1 MTNQTERTAEL
12 LLNHCNTYP
21 KLQEQDVFKYI
32 FQSVF
37 GCEHL
42 LTDESTAL
50 EHIKREYE
58 KSSKKKSPI
67 TEALDG
73 QYCRI
78 FLSCIDE
85 GLKPETLS
93 RLFCLSAKREENG
106 KELLIKKLEVAKEL
120 VRDDKLPFD
129 SKSFNKSLDEWRA
142 QDYPPIHHSD
152 EFREDYHPSY
162 RVVAKRYADFLPLF
176 TAIDRLSEKETLTLA
191 IEGGSASG
199 KSTLA
204 SILKEVY
211 DCNVFHTDDF
221 FLRPEQR
228 TPERFAEVGGNLDRE
243 RFEEEVVRSLRKNE
257 TVRYRPFD
265 CGKQS
270 IGDVISVTPKK
281 LTVIEGVY
289 SMHCAFGKYYDLAV
303 FLDIDPEYQ
312 KKRILKRNTQVLA
325 ERFFNEWIP
334 LENKYFAQM
343 KVKNHCDEVIKISE

>member
-12 LLNHCNTYP
+12 LLKHCNTYP
-21 KLQEQDVFKYI
+21 KLQAQDVFKYI

-42 LTDESTAL
+42 LTNESTAL
-50 EHIKREYE
+50 DYIKREYE
-58 KSSKKKSPI
+58 SREKTKAPRA
-67 TEALDG
+67 EALDG
-73 QYCRI
+73 HYSRI

-85 GLKPETLS
+85 GLKPETLA
-93 RLFCLSAKREENG
+93 RLFCLSARKEDG
-106 KELLIKKLEVAKEL
+106 KELLLQKLEVAKEL
-120 VRDDKLPFD
+120 VRDGKLPFD
-129 SKSFNKSLDEWRA
+129 SKSFNKSLDKWRA

-162 RVVAKRYADFLPLF
+162 RVVAKRYADFLPVF
-176 TAIDRLSEKETLTLA
+176 IAIDRLSEKETLTLA

-228 TPERFAEVGGNLDRE
+228 TKERFAEVGGNLDRE
-243 RFEEEVVRSLRKNE
+243 RFEEEVVSSLTKNE
-257 TVRYRPFD
+257 TVHYRPFD

-270 IGDVISVTPKK
+270 LGDVISVTPKK
-281 LTVIEGVY
+281 LTVVEGVY
-289 SMHCAFGKYYDLAV
+289 STHRAFGKYYDLAV

-312 KKRILKRNTQVLA
+312 KKRILKRNTQALA

-343 KVKNHCDEVIKISE
+343 KVKENCDEVIRIEE